1 MAKFRYINAD
11 EYKRFRSTVYTPTYK
26 VTKYYK
32 EVMIFSNFSF
42 FIKILKMNNNNN
54 SNNFIIK
61 KCLLSGKFNSI
72 NIPFKMS
79 RMIFNYLAYSSQ
91 IRGLYKAS
99 W

>member
-1 MAKFRYINAD
+1 MAKFRYIDGD
-11 EYKRFRSTVYTPTYK
+11 EYKRYRSTVYIPTYK
-26 VTKYYK
+26 ISKYYK
-32 EVMIFSNFSF
+32 QVMIFSNISF
-42 FIKILKMNNNNN
+42 FIKILRKNNNKNK
-54 SNNFIIK
+54 NNFIIK

-72 NIPFKMS
+72 YIPFKMS